1 MEDCMNRLNKKNLT
15 TIGFMTL
22 FAIAI
27 ILVYYYLNT
36 QRETARDTTGDA
48 LTEYEQIMQLDL
60 KNNYPATSREVVKIM
75 GRIIRYLYDSP
86 KDEEIKPLALKIREL
101 YDDEFLEKNPEDQYI
116 NNLQSE
122 LAQWKEKNRKITN
135 YLMVNDDLEEETVI
149 DGVRYSVRYISYVIR
164 EKGKFT
170 ETWKVLLKQ
179 DKQNRWK
186 IVGWE
191 FVPAED
197 KQEDEK

>member
-1 MEDCMNRLNKKNLT
+1 MNRLNKRNLT
-15 TIGFMTL
+15 TVGFMTL

-36 QRETARDTTGDA
+36 RREAAKDTTGEA

-60 KNNYPATSREVVKIM
+60 ENNYPATPREVVKIM

-86 KDEEIKPLALKIREL
+86 KDEEIKPLALKVREL
-101 YDDEFLEKNPEDQYI
+101 YDKEFLDNNPEDQYI
-116 NNLQSE
+116 SNLQSE

-135 YLMVNDDLEEETVI
+135 YLMVNNDLEEETVI
-149 DGVRYSVRYISYVIR
+149 DGVKYSVRYISYVIR

-191 FVPAED
+191 FVPAES
-197 KQEDEK
+197 KQENEK

>member
-1 MEDCMNRLNKKNLT
+1 MNRLNKKNLT

-36 QRETARDTTGDA
+36 RRETARDTTGDA

-116 NNLQSE
+116 SNLQSE
-122 LAQWKEKNRKITN
+122 LAQWKEKSRKITN

-149 DGVRYSVRYISYVIR
+149 DGVRYSVRYISYAIR

-197 KQEDEK
+197 KQTDKK